1 MLLVERQQAPEGV
14 ITMSKSIARGLFYGV
29 ATILILWTG
38 SLTYAFVA
46 TALPQAHWLV
56 PLFALVVFD
65 VGMLA
70 WLKVFLDYAEGSG
83 QRAVALMM
91 CVFDFLG
98 VGLMV
103 LAEILL
109 GGQDLVSAPPS
120 LGEYAIWG
128 IAIWT
133 VVNVGAVIAF
143 HLLDPDARRKMALR
157 TEMDMVFD
165 EALQK
170 LSTKRV
176 NVSGQLSDQ
185 MSDRMLAQLMA
196 ELATDPKHPAMS
208 KALQPNQSA
217 AAAAGNH
224 QGREDFLG

>member
-1 MLLVERQQAPEGV
+1 MQK
-14 ITMSKSIARGLFYGV
+14 TIAKGLFYAV

-65 VGMLA
+65 VGTLA
-70 WLKVFLDYAEGSG
+70 WLKSYLDLAEGSG
-83 QRAVALMM
+83 QRALALVM

-109 GGQDLVSAPPS
+109 GGQNLVSAPPA

-133 VVNVGAVIAF
+133 VINVGAVITW
-143 HLLDPDARRKMALR
+143 HLMPLKPGGRWHFGPRWTWYLMRRYKNCQPSAPMSA
-157 TEMDMVFD
+157 
-165 EALQK
+165 
-170 LSTKRV
+170 
-176 NVSGQLSDQ
+176 VSYQTSFQ
-185 MSDRMLAQLMA
+185 M
-196 ELATDPKHPAMS
+196 E
-208 KALQPNQSA
+208 
-217 AAAAGNH
+217 
-224 QGREDFLG
+224 

>member
-1 MLLVERQQAPEGV
+1 MQK
-14 ITMSKSIARGLFYGV
+14 TIAKGLFYGV

-91 CVFDFLG
+91 CIFDFLG

-133 VVNVGAVIAF
+133 VANVGAVIAF
-143 HLLDPDARRKMALR
+143 HLLHPDSRRKMALR
-157 TEMDMVFD
+157 AEMDMVFD
-165 EALQK
+165 EALKK
-170 LSTKRV
+170 LSTKRA

-185 MSDRMLAQLMA
+185 LSDGMLVQLMA
-196 ELATDPKHPAMS
+196 ELAADPQQPGMAKT
-208 KALQPNQSA
+208 LQLTRPA
-217 AAAAGNH
+217 AAT
-224 QGREDFLG
+224 RIIIRKTRIF

>member
-1 MLLVERQQAPEGV
+1 
-14 ITMSKSIARGLFYGV
+14 MSKSIAKGLFYGV

-38 SLTYAFVA
+38 SLTYTFVA
-46 TALPQAHWLV
+46 MALPQAHWLV

-70 WLKVFLDYAEGSG
+70 WLKVFLDYVEGSG

-109 GGQDLVSAPPS
+109 GGQDLVSAPPA

-224 QGREDFLG
+224 PGREDFLG

>member
-1 MLLVERQQAPEGV
+1 MQ
-14 ITMSKSIARGLFYGV
+14 KSIAKGLFYGV
-29 ATILILWTG
+29 ATILVIWTG
-38 SLTYAFVA
+38 SLTYLFVA
-46 TALPQAHWLV
+46 NALPQVHWLV

-83 QRAVALMM
+83 QRAVSLTM
-91 CVFDFLG
+91 CLFDFLG

-109 GGQDLVSAPPS
+109 GGQTMVTAPEN

-143 HLLDPDARRKMALR
+143 HLLHPDARRKMALR
-157 TEMDMVFD
+157 TEMDHVF
-165 EALQK
+165 EESLKK
-170 LSTKRV
+170 LSTKRAAI
-176 NVSGQLSDQ
+176 SGQLSDQ
-185 MSDRMLAQLMA
+185 LSERMLLQLVA
-196 ELATDPKHPAMS
+196 ELAAEG
-208 KALQPNQSA
+208 QPTAPLPSSVTEQKPQEVSE
-217 AAAAGNH
+217 NH
-224 QGREDFLG
+224 HSDNGFLS